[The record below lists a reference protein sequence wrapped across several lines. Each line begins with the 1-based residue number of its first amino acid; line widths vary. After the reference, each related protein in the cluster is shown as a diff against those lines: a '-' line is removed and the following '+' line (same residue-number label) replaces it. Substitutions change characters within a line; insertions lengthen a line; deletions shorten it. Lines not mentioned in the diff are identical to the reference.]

1 MPDFSEQIV
10 HIPCRLLTGHRTNF
24 FSPAKESLDE
34 LAESIREVGVLHP
47 LVVRPLG
54 DGRYEIVSGHRRL
67 MAAKIAGLE
76 EVPCVVREMDDTE
89 AELAL
94 IDANLET
101 RQLSP
106 MEMARAIRRRKELLG
121 IRRGR
126 PDSNS
131 AQCAELSQKLG
142 ISERQLH
149 KLDKLN
155 DLIPELQALVDS
167 GRLGVTAGERLA
179 SLAPDIQRALY
190 EALGDEIASLTNEE
204 VKRLKQ
210 ENDRGWMVLEVYQE
224 KIRQLEEKLREYEE
238 KNMSVIE
245 LEEQISRLRQKK
257 REMEYDLI
265 DRENAIRAVEKR
277 AAKKGVALLQLMEQL
292 ARPVQASKPDIEV
305 LLQEPVNPGLA
316 VHILRWAAVLKEVG
330 SQVEQAVRTASGEKE
345 LPRAAGERSV

>member
-1 MPDFSEQIV
+1 MPDFSEHIV
-10 HIPCRLLTGHRTNF
+10 HIPCRLLTAHGANF
-24 FSPAKESLDE
+24 FSPAKELLDE
-34 LAESIREVGVLHP
+34 LAESIRQVGVLHP
-47 LVVRPLG
+47 LVVRPIEG
-54 DGRYEIVSGHRRL
+54 GRYEIVSGHRRL
-67 MAAKIAGLE
+67 MAAEMAGLE

-106 MEMARAIRRRKELLG
+106 MEMARAIRRKKELLG
-121 IRRGR
+121 IRNGVKGQMT
-126 PDSNS
+126 S
-131 AQCAELSQKLG
+131 AQCAEVLG
-142 ISERQLH
+142 ISERQMR

-179 SLAPDIQRALY
+179 SLSPDVQRALY
-190 EALGDEIASLTNEE
+190 EALGDEIASLTSEE
-204 VKRLKQ
+204 VKRLKA

-257 REMEYDLI
+257 REMEYDLM

-305 LLQEPVNPGLA
+305 LLQQPVSPGLA
-316 VHILRWAAVLKEVG
+316 AHILRWAAVLKEVG
-330 SQVEQAVRTASGEKE
+330 TQVEQAARASLEEK
-345 LPRAAGERSV
+345 AGAQVAGERSA

>member
-1 MPDFSEQIV
+1 MPDFSEHIV
-10 HIPCRLLTGHRTNF
+10 HIPCRLLTAHGANF

-34 LAESIREVGVLHP
+34 LAESIRQVGVLHP
-47 LVVRPLG
+47 LVVRPIEG
-54 DGRYEIVSGHRRL
+54 GRYEIVSGHRRL
-67 MAAKIAGLE
+67 MAAEMAGLE

-106 MEMARAIRRRKELLG
+106 MEMARAIRRKKELLG
-121 IRRGR
+121 IKHGKN
-126 PDSNS
+126 NS
-131 AQCAELSQKLG
+131 TAQCAVEAKKLG
-142 ISERQLH
+142 ISERQFH

-179 SLAPDIQRALY
+179 SLAPDIQQALY

-204 VKRLKQ
+204 VKRLKA

-257 REMEYDLI
+257 REMEYDLM

-330 SQVEQAVRTASGEKE
+330 TQVERAVRAASGEKE
-345 LPRAAGERSV
+345 LLKAAGERSM